1 MKKVRIIKS
10 GRSQIIRL
18 PEQFHFRAKEVEIL
32 RRGDEIILREPKPS
46 LSRAFEILTS
56 MPPDFMADGRNDCPP
71 QERKALS
78 IWSNSFGKKH

>member
-18 PEQFHFRAKEVEIL
+18 PAQFHFHAKEVEIL
-32 RRGDEIILREPKPS
+32 RRGDEIILREPKRS
-46 LSRAFEILTS
+46 LSRAFENLAS
-56 MPPDFMADGRNDCPP
+56 MPPDFMADGRNDRPP
-71 QERKALS
+71 QERKALN

>member
-18 PEQFHFRAKEVEIL
+18 PTQFHFRAKEVEIL

-46 LSRAFEILTS
+46 LRRAFEILAS
-56 MPPDFMADGRNDCPP
+56 LPPDFTADGRDDCPP
-71 QERKALS
+71 QERKGLS
-78 IWSNSFGKKH
+78 IRSNYFGKKR

>member
-1 MKKVRIIKS
+1 VKKVRIIKS

-18 PEQFHFRAKEVEIL
+18 PAQFHFLAKEVEIL
-32 RRGDEIILREPKPS
+32 RRGDEIILKEPKRS
-46 LSRAFEILTS
+46 LSWAFENLAS
-56 MPPDFMADGRNDCPP
+56 MPLDFMADRRNDRPP